1 MPIHTGVILGMSV
14 KKSGHLELVFVDTN
28 SSKLRETT
36 TAKTFKNEQKFWGLG
51 DVPQ

>member
-1 MPIHTGVILGMSV
+1 MPTRTGVILWMSV

-36 TAKTFKNEQKFWGLG
+36 TANTFKNEQTIWGLG